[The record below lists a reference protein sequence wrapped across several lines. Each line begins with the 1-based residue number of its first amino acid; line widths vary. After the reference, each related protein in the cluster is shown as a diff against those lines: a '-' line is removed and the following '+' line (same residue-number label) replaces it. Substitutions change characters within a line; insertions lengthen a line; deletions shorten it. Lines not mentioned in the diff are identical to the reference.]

1 MDEQQINM
9 IGRQQ
14 LQRCFR
20 TGNNMRAVGDVM
32 TQRIFRARRRGD
44 PALGNNLHFFTQMRG
59 QLQCLAKRRFTLVS
73 AVNIGV
79 IDGGNAQVQ
88 MFFNKAD

>member
-44 PALGNNLHFFTQMRG
+44 PALGNNLHFS
-59 QLQCLAKRRFTLVS
+59 RRCGASFS
-73 AVNIGV
+73 ASP
-79 IDGGNAQVQ
+79 NA
-88 MFFNKAD
+88 ASHWYPP